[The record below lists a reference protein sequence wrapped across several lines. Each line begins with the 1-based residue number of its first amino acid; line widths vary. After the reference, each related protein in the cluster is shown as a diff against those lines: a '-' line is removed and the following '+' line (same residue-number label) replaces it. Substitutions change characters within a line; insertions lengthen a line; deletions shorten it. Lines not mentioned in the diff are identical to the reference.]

1 MMSNK
6 YGKEKNGNWKGH
18 IINRRLIVNFLK
30 TMINYLYI
38 LDFYYTFNYDHS
50 IMHIDNK
57 IYLQIF
63 TFTYGHLDD

>member
-38 LDFYYTFNYDHS
+38 LDDHS

>member
-1 MMSNK
+1 
-6 YGKEKNGNWKGH
+6 
-18 IINRRLIVNFLK
+18 
-30 TMINYLYI
+30 MINYLYI
-38 LDFYYTFNYDHS
+38 LDDHS